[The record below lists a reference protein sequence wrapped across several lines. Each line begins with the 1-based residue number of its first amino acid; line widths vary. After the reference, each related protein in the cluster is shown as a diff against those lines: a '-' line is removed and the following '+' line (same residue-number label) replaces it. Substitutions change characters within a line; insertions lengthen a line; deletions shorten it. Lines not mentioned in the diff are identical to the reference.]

1 MTVLLCF
8 QRGEAMSVGVT
19 TCVTL
24 CTMNYLVS
32 HFDSGYCQECSIFA
46 KHPIKIT
53 VTVKPDLYFGTRMFV
68 IVLPDNGIVLQILVP
83 VFQVQFKNVTL
94 NEKRFYLS
102 ISRIATVFLRNQ

>member
-32 HFDSGYCQECSIFA
+32 HFDSKYCEECSIFA
-46 KHPIKIT
+46 KHNKNYCKT
-53 VTVKPDLYFGTRMFV
+53 RLDLYFGTRMFV